1 MTTPVLRINTEQ
13 SVLNM
18 LGIYS
23 VYGGCFYELI
33 YTLLIFSSSNDTF
46 SARVECV
53 LLPSSAADKEAL
65 TIDMVTISNYLLMHL
80 STANGIVFSG
90 IATDTYTM

>member
-1 MTTPVLRINTEQ
+1 MSTTVLRINMER

-23 VYGGCFYELI
+23 VYGGLFFYELI
-33 YTLLIFSSSNDTF
+33 LFFSSSNDTF

-53 LLPSSAADKEAL
+53 LLPSSARDKEAL

-90 IATDTYTM
+90 IATDTYTI